1 MQPEDRDA
9 AHLWDMLQA
18 AKDAAGIVMGVT
30 QKDFLRDRLRLLALE
45 RSLELVGEAARR
57 VSDRFRKEHPKLPW
71 KEMIGLRNILAHEY
85 GRIDHDQLYATAVN
99 EIPKLIAR
107 LEAIQDPDTKS

>member
-18 AKDAAGIVMGVT
+18 ARDAAGIVSKVISRESFVG
-30 QKDFLRDRLRLLALE
+30 DRMRMLALE

-57 VSDRFRKEHPKLPW
+57 VSDALPRSTR
-71 KEMIGLRNILAHEY
+71 GFP
-85 GRIDHDQLYATAVN
+85 GR
-99 EIPKLIAR
+99 R
-107 LEAIQDPDTKS
+107 